1 MTTVTYQFIDNYI
14 EDGVA
19 VLMLNRPEKLNSFTS
34 VMLEEISA
42 ALKQA
47 ADNAEVR
54 AVLLSG
60 NGRAFGAGQDLSERD
75 VKPGDPPPDLGESL
89 DKRYNPIVRQ
99 LRGME
104 KPIVCAVNG
113 VAAGAAANMAL
124 ACDLVL
130 AARSARFIQPFCRLG
145 LVPDAGGTWSLP
157 RLVGRARAMG
167 MAMLGGD
174 VSAEQAEQWG
184 LIWKCVDDDR
194 LMDEALG
201 LAQTLATQP
210 TLGLGLIKRAINE
223 SHGNSLD
230 QQLDLERDL
239 QRLACKTEDY
249 AEGVNAFLGKRK
261 PAFKGR

>member
-1 MTTVTYQFIDNYI
+1 MSFQFI
-14 EDGVA
+14 EFQVHDGVGT
-19 VLMLNRPEKLNSFTS
+19 LLLNRPKKLNSFT
-34 VMLEEISA
+34 VAMLQEISA
-42 ALKQA
+42 ALT
-47 ADNAEVR
+47 DCTNDPNVR

-99 LRGME
+99 LRGMD
-104 KPIVCAVNG
+104 KPVVCAVNG

-130 AARSARFIQPFCRLG
+130 AATSARFIQPFCRLG

-174 VSAEQAEQWG
+174 VSAQQAEQWG
-184 LIWKCVDDDR
+184 LIWKCVEDDK
-194 LMDEALG
+194 LMDEAIG
-201 LAQTLATQP
+201 LAKTLACQP
-210 TLGLGLIKRAINE
+210 TVGLGLIKRAINQ
-223 SHGNSLD
+223 SHDHTLD

-239 QRLACKTEDY
+239 QRMACRTEDY
-249 AEGVNAFLGKRK
+249 AEGVNAFLEKRK
-261 PAFKGR
+261 PVFKGR

>member
-1 MTTVTYQFIDNYI
+1 MTYQFLDY
-14 EDGVA
+14 EVKDGLA
-19 VLMLNRPEKLNSFTS
+19 VLMLNRPAKLNSFTGE
-34 VMLEEISA
+34 MLEEINT
-42 ALKQA
+42 ALSEATKNP
-47 ADNAEVR
+47 DVR

-60 NGRAFGAGQDLSERD
+60 RGRAFGAGQDLSERA
-75 VKPGDPPPDLGESL
+75 VKPTGTPPNLGESL
-89 DKRYNPIVRQ
+89 DQRYNPIVRQ

-104 KPIVCAVNG
+104 KPVVCAVNG
-113 VAAGAAANMAL
+113 VAAGAAANIAL

-184 LIWKCVDDDR
+184 LIWKCVDDDA
-194 LMDEALG
+194 LMDEAMS
-201 LAQTLATQP
+201 LAKTLATQP
-210 TLGLGLIKRAINE
+210 TVGLGLIKRAINE
-223 SHGNSLD
+223 SHGNTLD
-230 QQLDLERDL
+230 EQLDLERDF
-239 QRLACKTEDY
+239 QSIACQTEDY
-249 AEGVNAFLGKRK
+249 GEGVSAFLEKRK

>member
-1 MTTVTYQFIDNYI
+1 MTYQFIDYDI
-14 EDGVA
+14 QDGVA

-34 VMLEEISA
+34 AMLEEISA

-47 ADNAEVR
+47 ADNSEVR

-104 KPIVCAVNG
+104 KPVVCAVNG

-184 LIWKCVDDDR
+184 LIWKCVDDDS
-194 LMDEALG
+194 LNDEALS

-210 TLGLGLIKRAINE
+210 TIGLGLIKRAINE
-223 SHGNSLD
+223 SHSNSLD
-230 QQLDLERDL
+230 EQLDLERDL
-239 QRLACKTEDY
+239 QRVACKTEDY

>member
-1 MTTVTYQFIDNYI
+1 MTYQCIDYDI
-14 EDGVA
+14 QDGVA

-47 ADNAEVR
+47 ADNSEVR

-89 DKRYNPIVRQ
+89 DKRYNPIIRQ
-99 LRGME
+99 LRGMD

-184 LIWKCVDDDR
+184 LIWKCVDDDTI
-194 LMDEALG
+194 MDEALG

-210 TLGLGLIKRAINE
+210 TVGLGLIKRAINE

-230 QQLDLERDL
+230 EQLDLERDL
-239 QRLACKTEDY
+239 QRLACQTEDY
-249 AEGVNAFLGKRK
+249 AEGVSAFLEKHK

>member
-1 MTTVTYQFIDNYI
+1 MTYQFIDYDI
-14 EDGVA
+14 QDGVA

>member
-1 MTTVTYQFIDNYI
+1 MTAVTYESITFDIK
-14 EDGVA
+14 DGLA
-19 VLMLNRPEKLNSFTS
+19 ILILNRPEKLNSFTAP
-34 VMLEEISA
+34 MLEEISA
-42 ALKQA
+42 ALKEA
-47 ADNAEVR
+47 ADNGQVR

-60 NGRAFGAGQDLSERD
+60 NGRAFGAGQDLSERA
-75 VKPGDPPPDLGESL
+75 VKPGDPAPDLGESL

-99 LRGME
+99 LRGLE
-104 KPIVCAVNG
+104 KPVVCAVNG
-113 VAAGAAANMAL
+113 VAAGAAANMVL

-174 VSAEQAEQWG
+174 VSAEQAEEWG
-184 LIWKCVDDDR
+184 LIWKCVDDET
-194 LMDEALG
+194 LMDEALS

-210 TLGLGLIKRAINE
+210 TIGLGLIKRALNE
-223 SHGNSLD
+223 SHGNTLD
-230 QQLDLERDL
+230 EQLDLERDL
-239 QRLACKTEDY
+239 QRLACKTRDY
-249 AEGVNAFLGKRK
+249 SEGVNAFLEKRK

>member
-1 MTTVTYQFIDNYI
+1 MTTVTYQFIDYDI
-14 EDGVA
+14 QDGVA
-19 VLMLNRPEKLNSFTS
+19 VVMLNRPEKLNSFTS
-34 VMLEEISA
+34 PMLEEISD
-42 ALKQA
+42 ALKQS
-47 ADNAEVR
+47 AEDAQVR

-124 ACDLVL
+124 ACDLIL

-184 LIWKCVDDDR
+184 LIWKCVDDGAI
-194 LMDEALG
+194 MDEALS

-210 TLGLGLIKRAINE
+210 TIGLGLIKRAINE

-249 AEGVNAFLGKRK
+249 AEGVNAFLEKRK